1 MARAP
6 KKTPAKKKA
15 TKSAGGRP
23 PKYDPKVHPRLFL
36 AHRIMGKTIRQV
48 AVELEVTPETLYAWR
63 DKYPEFSEQMAAAE
77 DERNQLVA
85 NSLYNRARGYNYRST
100 QVEYGEDGK
109 IIKRVRKTHHIPA
122 ETSAATVFLTNRDK
136 DNWKQKQVLEHD
148 VSDSLADRLDRATR
162 RHRESRG
169 ED

>member
-6 KKTPAKKKA
+6 KKTPAKKA
-15 TKSAGGRP
+15 RKSNAGRP
-23 PKYDPKVHPRLFL
+23 PKYDAKLHPKL
-36 AHRIMGKTIRQV
+36 AEAYVVAGKNVVQI
-48 AVELEVTPETLYAWR
+48 AAELEISVSTFYDWR
-63 DKYPEFSEQMAAAE
+63 ENKPEFSEALARAE
-77 DERNQLVA
+77 TSKNNIVA
-85 NSLYNRARGYNYRST
+85 TSLYRRATGYNYRTS
-100 QVEYGEDGK
+100 QVKIGEGGV
-109 IIKRVRKTHHIPA
+109 IVERTRRTHHVAP
-122 ETSAATVFLTNRDK
+122 ETSAAMAFLTNRDK